1 MGLNEIV
8 KHGKDFLFLFFIDIP
23 LIIQALFTLK
33 TFSLPKLLKITKKV
47 HWNLC
52 YGTLPFL
59 QSDI

>member
-1 MGLNEIV
+1 MGLNKIV
-8 KHGKDFLFLFFIDIP
+8 KHGKDFLFLFFTEIP

-33 TFSLPKLLKITKKV
+33 TFSLLKLLKIIKKV

-52 YGTLPFL
+52 YGTLPFQ